1 MSKLNNSRYFGNQ
14 EDTILSYLFFSK
26 RNIENLMIKIRK
38 AVYYNTEE
46 KIIIPDQNIK
56 DLFIVMRAIYLKYA
70 IHSSKDL
77 VKQIDDLN
85 ERVMYEIMTDVIE
98 NAKFSYKFKNTNFEE
113 FIPIPL
119 PKRAG
124 IKGKR
129 VYSSLYG

>member
-56 DLFIVMRAIYLKYA
+56 DLFIVMRTIYLKYA